1 MNIRVKNVYMATNSK
16 PTTAQRSQ
24 CEAGW
29 SYPRYYHLNHCLSAT
44 CLEGSGVE
52 GSPQECP
59 PSNGQ
64 ARRECLC
71 GCSWFVLFCFFL
83 IKEHDCVTLFSPL
96 VPPERS
102 QRPFPARR
110 VKAAPRPRSR
120 PGRLQ
125 HPARLFGSFSS
136 YSPQAAWASKT
147 RSFHLGGAYWQPAV
161 WFPRKQNLG

>member
-1 MNIRVKNVYMATNSK
+1 MATNSK
-16 PTTAQRSQ
+16 TTTAQRSQ

-29 SYPRYYHLNHCLSAT
+29 SYPRYYCLNYILNYCLSAT

-64 ARRECLC
+64 ARMPLMVFVVCFGLFFSNKGTWLC
-71 GCSWFVLFCFFL
+71 DSFF
-83 IKEHDCVTLFSPL
+83 PL